1 MPCTDK
7 TKALQHFEKR
17 RFTSPVRDD
26 SWGRLYTPMD
36 SNDLQ
41 FAGLPTE
48 QIDKNW
54 NDLITGESFPHAHV
68 GSFPNTL
75 S

>member
-7 TKALQHFEKR
+7 TEALQQFEKR
-17 RFTSPVRDD
+17 RFTYAVRDD
-26 SWGRLYTPMD
+26 SHGRLYTAMD
-36 SNDLQ
+36 PNALQ

-54 NDLITGESFPHAHV
+54 NDLVAGESFLYAQF
-68 GSFPNTL
+68 GSFL
-75 S
+75 